1 MNKFFGAIL
10 SAGIFC
16 SASSV
21 ATATNNEQLRERIS
35 TLAKESGGKLGVAVI
50 NLDTGDTLT
59 YNGNDLFPM
68 AQLGNLPIALLTLNI
83 VDKQGGSLSY
93 KVPVKAGELTENSF
107 CPLRN
112 KYSDQENTEIS
123 LNDLI
128 AYMIG
133 FDDENAA
140 DILTRQIGGVH
151 NINQFL
157 SEQNIKGM
165 KMSATQKEQNLNYQ
179 RYYDNY
185 TTPYAMVQLLRAYN
199 SGKILNGNAKGYMNK
214 LLQQVPA
221 GSERMRAGLP
231 ESTVL
236 LHKTGSSATNSKGM
250 YAATNDAGIFTLP
263 DGNRIGLVVLLK
275 DSKHKDAEREKI
287 IADVTKAVYSDFK

>member
-1 MNKFFGAIL
+1 MNKFFVAIL
-10 SAGIFC
+10 SLSMFYG
-16 SASSV
+16 ASSV
-21 ATATNNEQLRERIS
+21 ANASNKEQLRNKIS

-59 YNGNDLFPM
+59 YNGSDLFPM

-83 VDKQGGSLSY
+83 VDRQGGTLAY
-93 KVPVKAGELTENSF
+93 KVPVKAGELKENSF
-107 CPLRN
+107 CPLLN
-112 KYSDQENTEIS
+112 KYPDQDTEIS

-157 SEQNIKGM
+157 AEQNIKGM

-199 SGKILNGNAKGYMNK
+199 SGKIINGNVKGYMNK

-221 GSERMRAGLP
+221 GSERIRAGLP
-231 ESTVL
+231 ETTVL
-236 LHKTGSSATNSKGM
+236 SHKTGSSSANDKGLT
-250 YAATNDAGIFTLP
+250 AATNDVGIFTLP
-263 DGNRIGLVVLLK
+263 DGERIGLVVLLK
-275 DSKHKDAEREKI
+275 DSKRKEAERDKI
-287 IADVTKAVYSDFK
+287 IADVTKAVYTDFQ